1 MCKDRNRHL
10 EVVTFEEI
18 RTGKIMI
25 ILPSVSVGAVA
36 NPANFVHEN
45 AVVETMADDV
55 LDLKGLDYCLN
66 NAKYCS

>member
-1 MCKDRNRHL
+1 
-10 EVVTFEEI
+10 
-18 RTGKIMI
+18 MI